1 MTGIV
6 ALAQSIVA
14 TLAADFD
21 EGRPLPMQPVT
32 LVGENKWRAARY
44 GLEAQLIDLSSDT
57 ERSAPEAV
65 RALVEW
71 CEPKARELGCVHE
84 LGQVEALLSRGTGA
98 AEQTRIYE
106 ETETLLAVAQWLA
119 EETVREI

>member
-1 MTGIV
+1 
-6 ALAQSIVA
+6 
-14 TLAADFD
+14 
-21 EGRPLPMQPVT
+21 
-32 LVGENKWRAARY
+32 
-44 GLEAQLIDLSSDT
+44 
-57 ERSAPEAV
+57 
-65 RALVEW
+65 LVEW